1 MANEQ
6 NLRPFKKGEVS
17 SETAKRN
24 GSKGGKATA
33 QKLKLQATLSEIAK
47 NWAEQPVSEKNKEA
61 LVKMGVDAEN
71 LTQKA
76 TLLIPIM
83 REVRDG
89 NMKATSML
97 IELLSED
104 GEKLARIRKLE
115 AETERLKL
123 ENEQLRKELDGTA
136 HDVEDL
142 TPLADMLK
150 IGNGYDENS
159 DD

>member
-61 LVKMGVDAEN
+61 LRALGIEETN
-71 LTQKA
+71 YTQKA

-89 NMKATSML
+89 NMKATQML
-97 IELLSED
+97 VELLSED
-104 GEKLARIRKLE
+104 KEKEARIRKIE
-115 AETERLKL
+115 AETKRLET
-123 ENEQLRKELDGTA
+123 ENAILKQQ
-136 HDVEDL
+136 
-142 TPLADMLK
+142 LADYEN
-150 IGNGYDENS
+150 GNRDTCIRVVFDDEGEN
-159 DD
+159 DG